1 MRSADG
7 TQGAYAYGTRREVP
21 RGRAMKSVFH
31 PAVHRELQERVQR
44 LTSHK
49 QPRWGKMSAAQVV
62 AHLTDSLRMAS
73 GELEVAPKKV
83 PIRFSPLKELV
94 IYVLPIP
101 KGVPTS
107 PELIARKPGEW
118 TAEIAD
124 LREQL
129 NGLVERGTEALAP
142 SHPAFGTL
150 SPKQWGV
157 VVYRHMDHH
166 LRQFGV

>member
-1 MRSADG
+1 
-7 TQGAYAYGTRREVP
+7 
-21 RGRAMKSVFH
+21 MKSVFN

-44 LTSHK
+44 LK
-49 QPRWGKMSAAQVV
+49 PRQEAQWGKMSAAQMV

-73 GELEVAPKKV
+73 GELECTPKKV

-94 IYVLPIP
+94 LYVLPIP
-101 KGVPTS
+101 KGVPTV

-129 NGLVERGTEALAP
+129 NGLVERGAEALAP
-142 SHPAFGTL
+142 SHPAFGAL

-157 VVYRHMDHH
+157 LVYRHMDHH

>member
-1 MRSADG
+1 
-7 TQGAYAYGTRREVP
+7 
-21 RGRAMKSVFH
+21 MKSVFN

-44 LTSHK
+44 LK
-49 QPRWGKMSAAQVV
+49 PQQQAQWGKMSAAQMV
-62 AHLTDSLRMAS
+62 AHLTDSLKMAS
-73 GELEVAPKKV
+73 GELECTPKKV
-83 PIRFSPLKELV
+83 PLRFSPLKELV

-101 KGVPTS
+101 KGVPTV

-129 NGLVERGTEALAP
+129 NGLVERGAEALAP
-142 SHPAFGTL
+142 SHPAFGTM

-157 VVYRHMDHH
+157 LVYRHMDHH

>member
-1 MRSADG
+1 
-7 TQGAYAYGTRREVP
+7 
-21 RGRAMKSVFH
+21 MKSVFN
-31 PAVHRELQERVQR
+31 PAVHRELQDRVQR
-44 LTSHK
+44 LMPR
-49 QPRWGKMSAAQVV
+49 QPPRWGTMSAAQMV
-62 AHLTDSLRMAS
+62 AHLTDSLKMAS

-83 PIRFSPLKELV
+83 AIRFSPLKELL

-101 KGVPTS
+101 RGVPTA

-118 TAEIAD
+118 TAEIAS

-129 NGLVERGTEALAP
+129 NGLVERGAEALVP
-142 SHPAFGTL
+142 SHPAFGSM

-157 VVYRHMDHH
+157 LVYRHMDHH